1 MQHLCSAA
9 AIPAAEA
16 FVKSRSLHCL
26 LFVCILSSTIWNAG
40 CGMSSSQPVPPST
53 TSQVSN
59 TTQALYVGTASGIA
73 GYGIHQPDG
82 KLTAL
87 VGSPF
92 APFLRPLVMRANPG
106 APFILAEDLNAG
118 FWALRVNPQGTL
130 EATANLPFPAT
141 AYGFPSFGVSA
152 SGSTIFLGNYL
163 RPLMVSAH
171 SFDAN
176 TGKISPSPLS
186 VIQFPSSCGGDPSL
200 CSEDIAIVGD
210 SAPPS
215 AEYLWVQ
222 YTNCGFH
229 ADCDNPIEPVAVSN
243 AATLAPNP
251 SGETLT
257 GGSWVSGASLSRT
270 GLVIVQQSICCSG
283 TSIGSYVVQKGSLVS
298 AGGCSID
305 TPACA
310 TAWSVATHPNQDLVV
325 IGTNDNT
332 LLAATRDSAGNLT
345 MPFPINITLP
355 MRPERL
361 LFDNS
366 GQHLYVLGSQSLIFG
381 FSVDPVTATLTR
393 IAGSPWSTPTYAS
406 YTGIIARLPSQ

>member
-1 MQHLCSAA
+1 MR
-9 AIPAAEA
+9 
-16 FVKSRSLHCL
+16 SRSLHCL

-40 CGMSSSQPVPPST
+40 CGMSSSQPVPPSGT
-53 TSQVSN
+53 PEVSN

-87 VGSPF
+87 SGSPF
-92 APFLRPLVMRANPG
+92 APFLRPLVMRPNPG

-152 SGSTIFLGNYL
+152 SGNTIFLGNYL
-163 RPLMVSAH
+163 RPQMVSAH
-171 SFDAN
+171 SFDVN

-186 VIQFPSSCGGDPSL
+186 VTQFPTGCGDPSL

-222 YTNCGFH
+222 YTSCGFH
-229 ADCDNPIEPVAVSN
+229 QDCDNPLEPVAVTGAGGN
-243 AATLAPNP
+243 LAASPVGGT
-251 SGETLT
+251 SS
-257 GGSWVSGASLSRT
+257 GGSWNSGVSLFPG
-270 GLVIVQQSICCSG
+270 GLIVVQQLTCCSV
-283 TSIGSYVVQKGSLVS
+283 TSIGSYVVQSGSLVS
-298 AGGCSID
+298 AGGCPFD
-305 TPACA
+305 TAACA
-310 TAWSVATHPNQDLVV
+310 TAWSVATHPEQNLVV
-325 IGTNDNT
+325 IGTTDNT
-332 LLAATRDSAGNLT
+332 LLAATRDSAGNLS
-345 MPFPINITLP
+345 MPFPTNITLP

-361 LFDNS
+361 LFDHS
-366 GQHLYVLGSQSLIFG
+366 GQHLYVLGSQNLIFG
-381 FSVDPVTATLTR
+381 FDVDAATETLMP